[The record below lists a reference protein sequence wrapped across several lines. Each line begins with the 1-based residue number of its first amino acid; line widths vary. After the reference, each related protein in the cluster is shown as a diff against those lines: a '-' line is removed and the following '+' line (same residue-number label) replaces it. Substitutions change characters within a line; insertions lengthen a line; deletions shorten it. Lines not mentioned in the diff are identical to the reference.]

1 MKYSIGVDL
10 GGTNIAVGIV
20 DENYQ
25 IIKKGSVPTLAQRG
39 PEPIIH
45 DMAELCKKLLNECE
59 IAVADVAGAGIAS
72 PGTCNSATGVKVF
85 EDTVLL
91 NFPLTC
97 PCCKQETIINVV
109 KLKLVPS
116 EPTT

>member
-1 MKYSIGVDL
+1 MVRCP
-10 GGTNIAVGIV
+10 V
-20 DENYQ
+20 
-25 IIKKGSVPTLAQRG
+25 
-39 PEPIIH
+39 
-45 DMAELCKKLLNECE
+45 
-59 IAVADVAGAGIAS
+59 
-72 PGTCNSATGVKVF
+72 CNVETGVQVF
-85 EDTVLL
+85 EDTVLP

>member
-1 MKYSIGVDL
+1 MEKEPLMVRCPVCKGE
-10 GGTNIAVGIV
+10 TGI
-20 DENYQ
+20 
-25 IIKKGSVPTLAQRG
+25 
-39 PEPIIH
+39 
-45 DMAELCKKLLNECE
+45 
-59 IAVADVAGAGIAS
+59 
-72 PGTCNSATGVKVF
+72 KVF

-97 PCCKQETIINVV
+97 PCCRRETIINVV